1 MYRSDAPAYW
11 QEQLYEW
18 GPRLLFALLIL
29 IATHFIAKAVEW
41 AISKA
46 VKKIPALQKDPD
58 LDGTSI
64 GQELGRLGY
73 WLVWLVGLVAAL
85 QPLGLNEVLEPV
97 TRLTN
102 EVFEFLPRLIG
113 AAVIFIVGLIVA
125 RVVKHLVEA
134 ALRALNVEG
143 WAQKAGLNMGDRTVA
158 VDSEGETVEG
168 APTPARHSIARAL
181 GMIVFALIIIPV
193 SIAAIDTLGI
203 DALSG
208 PLTSMLTMML
218 DAIPRILLAVFW
230 LGIAY
235 VLARAAKMLVETV
248 LPALGFDNA
257 VRAMGVFENSAQ
269 PSRIAGAIAFIAVML
284 FGAIE
289 AMRAVGGDQVA
300 ALLFQITELGGKV
313 IFGTVII
320 VVGIFLS
327 RLLARLVGQGAGE
340 GSYAQ
345 TIVRYAVIALFT
357 AIGLT
362 FMGLANEI
370 VILAF
375 GLILG
380 SAAVATALAFGLG
393 GREAAARQLE
403 RWQAE
408 GDMPRPAKPAPKR
421 IRKADPEDDGND
433 GQPPLV

>member
-1 MYRSDAPAYW
+1 MYRDDVPAYW
-11 QEQLYEW
+11 QDQLLEW

-41 AISKA
+41 AIAKA
-46 VKKIPALQKDPD
+46 VKKVPALQKDPD

-97 TRLTN
+97 TRLTT

-143 WAQKAGLNMGDRTVA
+143 WAQKAGFHSGADTVA
-158 VDSEGETVEG
+158 VDSDGDPVEG
-168 APTPARHSIARAL
+168 APTPARHGIARAIGL
-181 GMIVFALIIIPV
+181 IVFALIIIPV

-203 DALSG
+203 AALSG
-208 PLTSMLTMML
+208 PLTSMLELML
-218 DAIPRILLAVFW
+218 DAIPRILQAVFW
-230 LGIAY
+230 LAIFFVA
-235 VLARAAKMLVETV
+235 ARAAKMFIESV
-248 LPALGFDNA
+248 LPALGVDNYI
-257 VRAMGVFENSAQ
+257 RSLGVMESGAQ
-269 PSRIAGAIAFIAVML
+269 PSRIAGAIVFIAIL
-284 FGAIE
+284 LIGAIE
-289 AMRAVGGDQVA
+289 AMRAVGGDQIA

-320 VVGIFLS
+320 TVGLFLS
-327 RLLARLVGQGAGE
+327 RLLARLVGSSAGE
-340 GSYAQ
+340 GSWAQ

-380 SAAVATALAFGLG
+380 SAAVAAALAFGLG
-393 GREAAARQLE
+393 GRDAAARQLE

-408 GDMPRPAKPAPKR
+408 QNAAPRSPAPKR
-421 IRKADPEDDGND
+421 IKKATPPDGDDG
-433 GQPPLV
+433 QAPLV